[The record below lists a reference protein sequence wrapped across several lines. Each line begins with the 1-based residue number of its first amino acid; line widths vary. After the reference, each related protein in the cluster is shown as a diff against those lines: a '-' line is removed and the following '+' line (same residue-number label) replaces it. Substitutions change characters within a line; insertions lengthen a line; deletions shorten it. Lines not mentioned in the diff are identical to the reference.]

1 MNKKIYDISMTI
13 HPDMQVY
20 KNYDHK
26 KPRFTI
32 HDEFAAHGYYET
44 DLAMNLH
51 TGTHIDF
58 PLHMI
63 KHGASSNQ
71 EKLSSFMKEAVVYDL
86 THVTGA
92 IEKKHL
98 EGFVFKPG
106 TFALF
111 KTKNSLSETFQFDF
125 VYVATSAA
133 AFLITCGL
141 IGIGI
146 DGLGIERAQE
156 GHPTHHLL
164 LENNY
169 IIIEGLRLKA
179 IHPGTYDFICL
190 PLKIANVEALPC
202 RAILLG

>member
-13 HPDMQVY
+13 HSDMQVY

-71 EKLSSFMKEAVVYDL
+71 EKLSSFIKEAVVYDL

-98 EGFVFKPG
+98 
-106 TFALF
+106 
-111 KTKNSLSETFQFDF
+111 
-125 VYVATSAA
+125 
-133 AFLITCGL
+133 
-141 IGIGI
+141 
-146 DGLGIERAQE
+146 
-156 GHPTHHLL
+156 
-164 LENNY
+164 
-169 IIIEGLRLKA
+169 
-179 IHPGTYDFICL
+179 
-190 PLKIANVEALPC
+190 
-202 RAILLG
+202 